1 MSEININY
9 PLECHIDHSKQT
21 LQLMLNALHDKYAIQ
36 HKFSSDTEC
45 TLSGSGVSGNV
56 LINEDGIEIYA
67 KLGFFMI
74 PFKSVIENEIIN
86 KLDECFDA

>member
-1 MSEININY
+1 MSEINIHY

-21 LQLMLNALHDKYAIQ
+21 LQTMLTALQEKYSIQ
-36 HKFSSDTEC
+36 HEFYSETEC
-45 TLSGSGVSGNV
+45 NLSGSGVNGNV
-56 LINEDGIEIYA
+56 SINDDGIEIYA

-86 KLDECFDA
+86 KLNKCFEV